1 MIKLDLYGDPVAW
14 QRPQF
19 CRRGAKM
26 HSYDGQEKLKLGCK
40 WQLKSQF
47 RDAILTAPVSIDLT
61 FYMPIP
67 KSTTGIRKK
76 QMLHG
81 KMYHMKRPDLDNL
94 QKFVLDCLNQII
106 LTDDA
111 QVVEIRARKIYSDKP
126 GTLIRILPLTEQQT
140 ITEDYEDISR
150 TTG

>member
-19 CRRGAKM
+19 ARRGAKL
-26 HSYDGQEKLKLGCK
+26 HSYDGQEKLKVGCK

-47 RDAILTAPVSIDLT
+47 RDQILTAPVSIDLT

-67 KSTTGIRKK
+67 KSTTSIRKR

-106 LTDDA
+106 LADDA

-140 ITEDYEDISR
+140 ITEDYEDITRRS
-150 TTG
+150 G

>member
-26 HSYDGQEKLKLGCK
+26 HSYDGQEKLKVGCK

-67 KSTTGIRKK
+67 KSTSGVRKR

-94 QKFVLDCLNQII
+94 SKFVLDCLNQII

>member
-19 CRRGAKM
+19 ARRGKHL
-26 HSYDGQEKLKLGCK
+26 HSYDGQEKLKVGCK
-40 WQLKSQF
+40 WQLKSQY
-47 RDAILTAPVSIDLT
+47 REQPITAPVSIDIT

-67 KSTTGIRKK
+67 KSTTAIRKR

-106 LTDDA
+106 LIDDA

-126 GTLIRILPLTEQQT
+126 GTLIRLLPLSEHQQKDND
-140 ITEDYEDISR
+140 DYEDISR
-150 TTG
+150 TS